1 MRAAARL
8 LTAARRP
15 ANRRGMRSPAHAI
28 AIALAVGASF
38 LAPGCGT
45 TAEISR
51 DEREL
56 DDAAFESRADHDEL
70 VRAAGDL
77 EGAPAEGEAC
87 SDACRRHARVSTLTE
102 RICGVSARDDHD
114 EATDFLCEDA
124 RERRASTERRA
135 AACPCS

>member
-1 MRAAARL
+1 
-8 LTAARRP
+8 
-15 ANRRGMRSPAHAI
+15 MRSSVPAAVV
-28 AIALAVGASF
+28 ALLVSSLLVA
-38 LAPGCGT
+38 GCGT

-51 DEREL
+51 DERDM
-56 DDAAFESRADHDEL
+56 DDAAFDSRADHDEL

-87 SDACRRHARVSTLTE
+87 SDACRRHARVSSLTD